1 MKLLKVIFLAG
12 VLNLV
17 NVVYGQSDHAQVSRF
32 LSQFSQYR
40 RTSSAQNAANGNQHL
55 NVAGLKRIA
64 RHDFKSRR
72 PAPGE
77 RNTYLRFHL
86 SVYEY
91 QSLETAASAFDGLR
105 REIAA
110 QQDEVQH
117 KSPLYVLV
125 QGDKVFWLSGACLYS
140 RANWDAIEAK
150 LKQALLVETEPGGDK
165 AIKILCGGA
174 LAGG

>member
-1 MKLLKVIFLAG
+1 MKLLKVVFLAG

-17 NVVYGQSDHAQVSRF
+17 NAVYGQSERLHVSRF

-40 RTSSAQNAANGNQHL
+40 RTSSAQNPADGNKHL
-55 NVAGLKRIA
+55 NVDGLKRTT

-91 QSLETAASAFDGLR
+91 KSPESAASAFDRLR
-105 REIAA
+105 REIVAE
-110 QQDEVQH
+110 QDEVPH
-117 KSPLYVLV
+117 KSPLYVLLH
-125 QGDKVFWLSGACLYS
+125 GDKVYWLSGACLYS

-165 AIKILCGGA
+165 AIKFLCGGA
-174 LAGG
+174 VAGG